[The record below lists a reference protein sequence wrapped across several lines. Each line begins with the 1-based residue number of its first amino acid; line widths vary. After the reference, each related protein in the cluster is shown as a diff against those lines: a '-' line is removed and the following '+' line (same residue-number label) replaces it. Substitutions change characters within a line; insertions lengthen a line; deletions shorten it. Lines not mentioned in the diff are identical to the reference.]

1 MSIAFTTYL
10 NLHHCCACG
19 TAFGLDSGHE
29 RALRE
34 SKEEFY
40 CPRGHTQY
48 FSGETTEAKAQRLQ
62 LALQREQ
69 EAKRMALADAQGE
82 RLRREKAEAKVRRA
96 RKGVCVD
103 CNRTFVNVQRHR
115 ASKHPHK

>member
-1 MSIAFTTYL
+1 MSLTFTTEL
-10 NLHHCCACG
+10 ALHHCISCG
-19 TAFGLDSGHE
+19 IAYGIDAAHE
-29 RALRE
+29 RALQQ
-34 SKEEFY
+34 SHQTFY
-40 CPRGHTQY
+40 CPNGHPHV
-48 FSGETTEAKAQRLQ
+48 FNGEDIATKAARLE

-96 RKGVCVD
+96 RKGICLD

-115 ASKHPHK
+115 ASKHESK